1 MFVKDWMNK
10 KVITVTEDAPLLDAT
25 HLMKDHHIRQLPV
38 VRNQDLTGIVTEKDV
53 KEFSPSRAST
63 LDIYEMH
70 AVLAKTTV
78 KEVMSANVVTVSPED
93 PIEKAALILR
103 DRRFGALPVVDSR
116 SSLVGII
123 TTVDIFD
130 VFVEAMGMRTPGS
143 RVSIEVEDRPGA
155 IAEMTQIFKT
165 HGINIISLATF
176 FLKGEDRRRR
186 EVVYRLASP
195 DPGAVDRAVEDLR
208 QKNFNITSL
217 LNSDKLML
225 LEK

>member
-10 KVITVTEDAPLLDAT
+10 KVITVAEDAPLLDAT
-25 HLMKDHHIRQLPV
+25 HLMKDHHIRQVPV

-70 AVLAKTTV
+70 TVLAKTTV

-143 RVSIEVEDRPGA
+143 RVSVEVEDRPGA
-155 IAEMTQIFKT
+155 IADMTRIFKT

-176 FLKGEDRRRR
+176 FLKGEDRKLR
-186 EVVYRLASP
+186 EVVYRLASH